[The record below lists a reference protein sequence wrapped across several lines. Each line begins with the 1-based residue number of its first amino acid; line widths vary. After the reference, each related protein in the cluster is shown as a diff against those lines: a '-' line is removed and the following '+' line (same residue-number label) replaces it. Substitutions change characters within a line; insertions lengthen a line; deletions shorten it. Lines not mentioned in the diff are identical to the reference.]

1 MDYNPASKDVGG
13 SVVFYEAFADSYDD
27 MINWSSRL
35 QAEQADI
42 QQVFKEKN
50 IKTIIDAGCG
60 TGIHSI
66 VFAKMGL
73 KVIALDN
80 TEEMLKVAQKNAER
94 YKVTNVDFRLGEFTK
109 LTKVIPEKVDC
120 LVCLGNS
127 LPHLVDDEEIHIAL
141 SEFFNAL
148 EPGGFFILQMVH
160 FDHYLD
166 SADSAVAVT
175 EGTRRGQKVIFRR
188 HYEFKGTKV
197 IFHVSVYDRF
207 RRELV
212 ENFNAPL
219 NAIRKDLLMN
229 FMERA
234 GFVDVSVS
242 RDFSGAPVEDKD
254 RSLVLFARKPREGEE
269 PEEEEG

>member
-1 MDYNPASKDVGG
+1 M
-13 SVVFYEAFADSYDD
+13 FYEAFADSYDD

-35 QAEQADI
+35 QAEQADLQKI
-42 QQVFKEKN
+42 FKEKK
-50 IKTIIDAGCG
+50 ISTIVDAGCG

-66 VFAKMGL
+66 IFSKMGL
-73 KVIALDN
+73 KVIAVDN
-80 TEEMLKVAQKNAER
+80 TDAMLEVAHKNAAR
-94 YKVTNVDFRLGEFTK
+94 YKISNIDFRNGEFTK
-109 LTKVIPEKVDC
+109 LTEAVPETVDC
-120 LVCLGNS
+120 IACLGNS

-141 SEFFNAL
+141 AEFL
-148 EPGGFFILQMVH
+148 KVIKPGGWFILQMVH

-219 NAIRKDLLMN
+219 NAIRKDLLKN
-229 FMERA
+229 FMEKA
-234 GFVDVSVS
+234 GFVDISVS
-242 RDFSGAPVEDKD
+242 RDFSGAEIVDTD
-254 RSLVLFARKPREGEE
+254 RALVLIARKLEEGEVIE
-269 PEEEEG
+269 DEEE